1 MDPQCRPKRRTTS
14 LDSEVAPRR
23 GVGERA
29 SECARRGDAGARRGG
44 LRAGG
49 LGEEEGDHA
58 VADVPTDEAAR
69 VDDALIGGA
78 REAAPE
84 REVAGRRQATGERGR
99 RLEVREQDRRRASG
113 RLRDVLHAFEVPQ
126 IDADRD
132 RCEHRHAGFGLHDQ
146 RGAGVPPRGV
156 VDAHRRD
163 EVGHRCADVH
173 PVRRDRTC
181 RRRVDGRELVD
192 EVAER
197 RVDELAQSVAASRRF
212 GEDRSAEQREHLAH
226 LVQGIRTASPLQ
238 SDVDA
243 SGPK

>member
-1 MDPQCRPKRRTTS
+1 MQAKAQDDVVDR
-14 LDSEVAPRR
+14 EVAPCRD
-23 GVGERA
+23 VGERA
-29 SECARRGDAGARRGG
+29 SERARGGNAGARRGG

-78 REAAPE
+78 REAPPE

-99 RLEVREQDRRRASG
+99 RLQVREQDRRRASR
-113 RLRDVLHAFEVPQ
+113 RLRDVLHALEVPR
-126 IDADRD
+126 IDAGRD
-132 RCEHRHAGFGLHDQ
+132 RREHRHAGFGLHDQ

-163 EVGHRCADVH
+163 EVGHGCADVH
-173 PVRRDRTC
+173 PVRREPNVPAPGPRAGAGRRGRGALGGRARAVRRGLPPFRRGWIRRARANISRTWS
-181 RRRVDGRELVD
+181 RVFGPLRHC
-192 EVAER
+192 
-197 RVDELAQSVAASRRF
+197 SRT
-212 GEDRSAEQREHLAH
+212 S
-226 LVQGIRTASPLQ
+226 T
-238 SDVDA
+238 A